1 MSVSRTCKQ
10 AKDNQDISGLARTH
24 PCPTTGI
31 HLRFRPGSYT
41 RSTPSDHSP
50 DHARALGLLSR
61 PLCAL
66 GLLARPLRAPTTSIT
81 SRAAPL
87 SSDHISGTSSVAP
100 RPVLGDFVTRSSTC
114 ARGLPRSLFDHGS
127 GTLRLDYMRQAT
139 RIQLGIF
146 FLI

>member
-31 HLRFRPGSYT
+31 HLRFCPGSYT

-66 GLLARPLRAPTTSIT
+66 GLLARPLRARGLARPL
-81 SRAAPL
+81 RALGLLARPL
-87 SSDHISGTSSVAP
+87 RARDISPDHS
-100 RPVLGDFVTRSSTC
+100 VLGI
-114 ARGLPRSLFDHGS
+114 
-127 GTLRLDYMRQAT
+127 YMCIVYGYMHVNVMAMQV
-139 RIQLGIF
+139 LGIYRQTTPCSGY
-146 FLI
+146 ICASYTGICM